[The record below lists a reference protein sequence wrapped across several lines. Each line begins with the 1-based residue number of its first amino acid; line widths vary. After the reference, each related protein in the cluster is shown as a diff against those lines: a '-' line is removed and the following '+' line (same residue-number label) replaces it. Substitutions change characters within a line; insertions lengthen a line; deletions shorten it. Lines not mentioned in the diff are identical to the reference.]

1 MPRWRSLLMVVVW
14 DLHKFDSTQCASQV
28 QAAMR
33 ALMLAERDSKPTT
46 LAQDE
51 AMAASAEETGKLG
64 DRAALAL
71 QFRIEKK
78 RVLAAAIAGMG

>member
-1 MPRWRSLLMVVVW
+1 
-14 DLHKFDSTQCASQV
+14 
-28 QAAMR
+28 MR
-33 ALMLAERDSKPTT
+33 GMLLAERDSKPTT

-51 AMAASAEETGKLG
+51 AVAASADEMAKLG

-78 RVLAAAIAGMG
+78 RVLAAAIAAMG